1 MEEFEGLD
9 LKPNTEPAA
18 EHEHSQSG
26 AVGEICIICGST
38 GKEGI
43 RVISEFICEECE
55 MEIVRTD
62 VQDAKYPYFIHQ
74 LKRIWYPKNA

>member
-9 LKPNTEPAA
+9 LKRGTEPAA
-18 EHEHSQSG
+18 EHGTGQNG
-26 AVGEICIICGST
+26 AAGDICIICGSA

-62 VQDAKYPYFIHQ
+62 VQDANYPHFIHQ

>member
-1 MEEFEGLD
+1 MEEFEGQD
-9 LKPNTEPAA
+9 IKRAPEPTV
-18 EHEHSQSG
+18 EQEQGQSNG
-26 AVGEICIICGST
+26 TGEVCIICGST
-38 GKEGI
+38 GKDGI

-62 VQDAKYPYFIHQ
+62 VQDAKYPFFIHQ

>member
-9 LKPNTEPAA
+9 LKRNIEPVA
-18 EHEHSQSG
+18 EQEHHQISG
-26 AVGEICIICGST
+26 AGEICIICGST

-74 LKRIWYPKNA
+74 LKQIWYPKNA

>member
-1 MEEFEGLD
+1 M
-9 LKPNTEPAA
+9 
-18 EHEHSQSG
+18 
-26 AVGEICIICGST
+26 CIICGST